1 MLQRLRRPEI
11 LLLLLAASMPLSFS
25 VWNTL
30 LNNFVI
36 TKASFTGAD
45 IGLLQSVREIPG
57 FLAFTV
63 IFVLLLIRE
72 QRLAL
77 LSLIATGVG
86 VMLTG
91 FFPSLT
97 GLLLTTLL
105 MSIGFHFYET
115 LQTSLALQW
124 FPKQTSAIWM
134 GRMAAAGSFAALLA
148 YGLVWYL
155 MNLAGLDYSWVYLI
169 GGGTTVLVALVA
181 WILFPQFPQPHSQRK
196 QLIVRKRYWLYYV
209 LTMMSGARRQIF
221 IVFAG
226 FLMVEKFGYSVGEI
240 AALYTVNH
248 LLNLYIAPKIGQ
260 FIVRF
265 GERRILTLEYLG
277 LILVFAGYALVES
290 AAMAAALYI
299 IDHLFFSMAIAIKTY
314 FQKIVDERDIA
325 ASAGVSF
332 TINHIAA
339 VVIPVLFG
347 LLWLTSPAMVFF
359 AGSLM
364 ALVSLGLA
372 QLVPEEPGPGNE
384 ARLGQ
389 RVAAT

>member
-1 MLQRLRRPEI
+1 MLQILRRPEV
-11 LLLLLAASMPLSFS
+11 LLLILAASMPLSFS
-25 VWNTL
+25 IWNTL

-36 TKASFTGAD
+36 EKAAFTGVE
-45 IGLLQSVREIPG
+45 IGILQSVREIPG
-57 FLAFTV
+57 FLAFLV
-63 IFVLLLIRE
+63 IFVLLLIQE

-77 LSLIATGVG
+77 LSLIATGLG

-105 MSIGFHFYET
+105 MSTGFHFYET

-124 FPKQTSAIWM
+124 FPKNTAAIWM
-134 GRMAAAGSFAALLA
+134 GRMAAAGSLAALLA
-148 YGLVWYL
+148 YGLVWGL
-155 MNLAGLDYSWVYLI
+155 MNLVHLDYYWVYLI
-169 GGGTTVLVALVA
+169 GGGTTVIIALMA

-196 QLIVRKRYWLYYV
+196 QLVLRKRYWLYYA

-265 GERRILTLEYLG
+265 GERRILTLEYIG

-290 AAMAAALYI
+290 AIVAAALYI

-314 FQKIVDERDIA
+314 FQKIVDECDIA

-332 TINHIAA
+332 TINHVAA
-339 VVIPVLFG
+339 VIIPVLFG

-372 QLVPEEPGPGNE
+372 QLVPEQPGPGNE

-389 RVAAT
+389 GVAAT

>member
-1 MLQRLRRPEI
+1 MLERFRRPEI
-11 LLLLLAASMPLSFS
+11 LLLVLAASMPLSFS

-30 LNNFVI
+30 LNNFVVA
-36 TKASFTGAD
+36 KASFTGAD

-77 LSLIATGVG
+77 LSLVATGVG

-124 FPKQTSAIWM
+124 FPKKNSAIWM
-134 GRMAAAGSFAALLA
+134 GRMAAAGSFTALLA
-148 YGLVWYL
+148 YGLVWGL
-155 MNLAGLDYSWVYLI
+155 MNLANLDYTWVYLI
-169 GGGTTVLVALVA
+169 GGGTTVVIALIA

-196 QLIVRKRYWLYYV
+196 QLILRKRYWLYYA

-240 AALYTVNH
+240 AALYTANH

-265 GERRILTLEYLG
+265 GERRILTLEYVG
-277 LILVFAGYALVES
+277 LVLVFTGYALVES
-290 AAMAAALYI
+290 AMLAAVLYI

-314 FQKIVDERDIA
+314 FQKIVDDRDIA
-325 ASAGVSF
+325 SSAGVSF

-372 QLVPEEPGPGNE
+372 QLVPEQPGPGNE
-384 ARLGQ
+384 SRLGQ
-389 RVAAT
+389 GMAAI

>member
-36 TKASFTGAD
+36 SKASFTGAD

-148 YGLVWYL
+148 YGLVWCL

-248 LLNLYIAPKIGQ
+248 LLNLYIAPKVGQ

-372 QLVPEEPGPGNE
+372 QLVPEQPGPGNE